1 MENSPPS
8 IFSKHLR
15 TSRSHPLAPTF
26 PIKRFFARAADAKTP
41 ATPAEFPS
49 LTMRIL
55 PADGIFEIFMLHPT
69 QPALRAVCDNGF
81 RFSIIDGVKNSSER
95 KANRARDF
103 LSTIKRKNLDFYL
116 SSRGLSSPHT
126 LHRKFFYPDL
136 PSCFSTQSLNCN
148 FRKRSLQ
155 RGGSPHNA
163 PNADFRT
170 RGRRDSAPPTPRSIR
185 EFSGK
190 SFCSARRRRVRGNSG
205 SLDAARFPRHLTP
218 GCGSCSRAS

>member
-8 IFSKHLR
+8 IFSRHLR

-103 LSTIKRKNLDFYL
+103 PSTIKRK
-116 SSRGLSSPHT
+116 
-126 LHRKFFYPDL
+126 KFGFLFEFTRLIIAPYA
-136 PSCFSTQSLNCN
+136 PSEIFL
-148 FRKRSLQ
+148 
-155 RGGSPHNA
+155 
-163 PNADFRT
+163 
-170 RGRRDSAPPTPRSIR
+170 PRSPLLLFNSKS
-185 EFSGK
+185 ELQFSQKK
-190 SFCSARRRRVRGNSG
+190 SATG
-205 SLDAARFPRHLTP
+205 RFAP
-218 GCGSCSRAS
+218 

>member
-81 RFSIIDGVKNSSER
+81 RFSI
-95 KANRARDF
+95 
-103 LSTIKRKNLDFYL
+103 
-116 SSRGLSSPHT
+116 
-126 LHRKFFYPDL
+126 
-136 PSCFSTQSLNCN
+136 
-148 FRKRSLQ
+148 SLQ

-205 SLDAARFPRHLTP
+205 SLDAARFPRRLTP
-218 GCGSCSRAS
+218 GCGSCSQAS